1 MGSGAAPLAITGTV
15 PGQPTTSETPVRPFA
30 TTVISDPN
38 ADATDTLTIAISG
51 GGGTLSDGS
60 GYAALA
66 IDSSGNYTFSGSATA
81 VTSEL
86 QALVFTPTT
95 GAPNTQATTTFALT
109 DSSTAL
115 SNSFAAAPTVVAS
128 FTGADGAAPYGSLFS
143 DAVGNLF
150 GTTASGGANNAGT
163 VFELA
168 YNGSGYAA
176 PMTLASFAGA
186 DGSGPAG
193 SLIADAAGDLFGT
206 TASGGAEGDGTVF
219 ELVNGASG
227 YGAPVT
233 LASFTGANGSEP
245 DGSLIMDASGN
256 LFGTTNAGGA
266 SNDGTVFE
274 MVKGASGY
282 GAPVVLASFTG
293 ANGANPSASLVADA
307 AGDLFGTTEAGGAN
321 GDGTVFELA
330 KTASGYA
337 APVVLANFA
346 GANGA
351 NPYGSLITDVLGNL
365 YGTTSAGGANGDGTV
380 FELVK
385 DGSGY
390 DAPVTLASFNG
401 ANGAN
406 PYGDLIADASGN
418 LFGTTGAGG
427 ANGYGTVF
435 ELVKGTFSYGAPV
448 TLASFTATNGA
459 YPYNSL
465 ITDASGNLFAT
476 TVQGGTANDGT
487 VFELSRAPI
496 AAVTATASVVNADP
510 GPPQAISGTV
520 SGQTTTFEAVVKPF
534 ATTVISDTGNGA
546 TEKLTITMTGA
557 GGTLSDGAGFS
568 GLLRNADGSY
578 ALSGSAAAVTSELQ
592 ALAFKPTAGAAGA
605 QLTTNFTLSDSSTPQ
620 VAPYNNAPTVLG
632 SFNGTDSANPYGNLT
647 ADAAGNLF
655 GMTNA
660 GGSASYGTVFEM
672 VKGASGYAAPVTLAS
687 FTGDNGADPYGSLI
701 MDAAGDLFGTTS
713 AGGSGSDGT
722 VFELVKGASGYAAPV
737 TLGSFTGANGVNPLG
752 SLLADAA
759 GNLFGTTE
767 AGGTNGDGTVFEVVK
782 TASGYDAPVTIASF
796 DGTDGASLYG
806 SLIADAAGDL
816 FGTTAQGGAN
826 GYGTVFELVKGVSGF
841 GAPVTLA
848 SFTGDNGAYPY
859 GSLTIDAAGDLFGTT
874 GTGGVSGYGTVFELV
889 KGASGYGAPVTLTTF
904 TGANGAYPYNS
915 LITDAAGDLYGTTVE
930 GGANGYGAVFELTR
944 AQIAAVTASASV
956 INYDS
961 RLFRGAT
968 GGFVANFTPGIV
980 NTAYLSGTAGNWDT
994 VNGSGGVVYLNGAQA
1009 SVSGGNDTINVSGT
1023 GDQLSLYATNN
1034 NWDTVNGSGASVVF
1048 NGAQASV
1055 FGGGDT
1061 LWLNGTS
1068 NAVSLYNTAGNWDT
1082 VNATGASVVFTGVQ
1096 ASVFGGGDVLWFNG
1110 TSNAV
1115 SLYSTAGN
1123 WDTVNAANTSVVF
1136 NGVQASVFGGG
1147 DTLWFNGAG
1156 NSVSLYNTG
1165 GTWDTVNADNTAVVF
1180 NGVQASVFGGG
1191 DVLWLNGTSNSIS
1204 LYNTGGNWDT
1214 VNGSNATVVLNSVQ
1228 TSVNG
1233 GGDTLWF
1240 NGTGNS
1246 VSLYGTGGNWD
1257 TINAVN
1263 TGVVLNSSQASVT
1276 GGGDTLWLYGSGDQV
1291 SLYATGASA
1300 DTVNGANAIMTLNGV
1315 AASVAGDG
1323 NQITLNGTNTLALS
1337 GNSEQIFT
1345 AKALGSDT
1353 ITGFNATDHMQF
1365 AASAFADWAHL
1376 LGATKQQGS
1385 DTVITLDAGDQI
1397 TLKGVLAASLSSG
1410 QFAFK

>member
-1 MGSGAAPLAITGTV
+1 
-15 PGQPTTSETPVRPFA
+15 
-30 TTVISDPN
+30 
-38 ADATDTLTIAISG
+38 
-51 GGGTLSDGS
+51 
-60 GYAALA
+60 
-66 IDSSGNYTFSGSATA
+66 
-81 VTSEL
+81 
-86 QALVFTPTT
+86 
-95 GAPNTQATTTFALT
+95 
-109 DSSTAL
+109 
-115 SNSFAAAPTVVAS
+115 
-128 FTGADGAAPYGSLFS
+128 
-143 DAVGNLF
+143 
-150 GTTASGGANNAGT
+150 
-163 VFELA
+163 
-168 YNGSGYAA
+168 
-176 PMTLASFAGA
+176 MT
-186 DGSGPAG
+186 
-193 SLIADAAGDLFGT
+193 
-206 TASGGAEGDGTVF
+206 
-219 ELVNGASG
+219 
-227 YGAPVT
+227 
-233 LASFTGANGSEP
+233 
-245 DGSLIMDASGN
+245 
-256 LFGTTNAGGA
+256 
-266 SNDGTVFE
+266 
-274 MVKGASGY
+274 
-282 GAPVVLASFTG
+282 
-293 ANGANPSASLVADA
+293 
-307 AGDLFGTTEAGGAN
+307 
-321 GDGTVFELA
+321 
-330 KTASGYA
+330 
-337 APVVLANFA
+337 
-346 GANGA
+346 
-351 NPYGSLITDVLGNL
+351 
-365 YGTTSAGGANGDGTV
+365 
-380 FELVK
+380 
-385 DGSGY
+385 
-390 DAPVTLASFNG
+390 
-401 ANGAN
+401 
-406 PYGDLIADASGN
+406 
-418 LFGTTGAGG
+418 
-427 ANGYGTVF
+427 
-435 ELVKGTFSYGAPV
+435 
-448 TLASFTATNGA
+448 
-459 YPYNSL
+459 
-465 ITDASGNLFAT
+465 
-476 TVQGGTANDGT
+476 
-487 VFELSRAPI
+487 
-496 AAVTATASVVNADP
+496 
-510 GPPQAISGTV
+510 
-520 SGQTTTFEAVVKPF
+520 
-534 ATTVISDTGNGA
+534 
-546 TEKLTITMTGA
+546 
-557 GGTLSDGAGFS
+557 
-568 GLLRNADGSY
+568 
-578 ALSGSAAAVTSELQ
+578 
-592 ALAFKPTAGAAGA
+592 
-605 QLTTNFTLSDSSTPQ
+605 
-620 VAPYNNAPTVLG
+620 PYNNAPTVLG
-632 SFNGTDSANPYGNLT
+632 SFNGTDSASPYGNLT

-701 MDAAGDLFGTTS
+701 MDAAGDLFGATNTGGANSYGTVFEMVKGASGYAAPVVLTSFTGTNGANPDGSLIMDAAGDLFGTTS

-759 GNLFGTTE
+759 GNLFGTAE

-826 GYGTVFELVKGVSGF
+826 GYGTVFELVKGASGF

-1068 NAVSLYNTAGNWDT
+1068 NAVSLYNTGGNWDT

-1147 DTLWFNGAG
+1147 D
-1156 NSVSLYNTG
+1156 
-1165 GTWDTVNADNTAVVF
+1165 
-1180 NGVQASVFGGG
+1180 
-1191 DVLWLNGTSNSIS
+1191 VLWLNGTSNSIS
-1204 LYNTGGNWDT
+1204 LYNTGGAWDT
-1214 VNGSNATVVLNSVQ
+1214 VNGSNATVVLNS
-1228 TSVNG
+1228 
-1233 GGDTLWF
+1233 
-1240 NGTGNS
+1240 
-1246 VSLYGTGGNWD
+1246 
-1257 TINAVN
+1257 A
-1263 TGVVLNSSQASVT
+1263 QASVN

-1291 SLYATGASA
+1291 SLYATGANA
-1300 DTVNGANAIMTLNGV
+1300 DTVNGVGDALTLNGV
-1315 AASVAGDG
+1315 AASLAGDG
-1323 NQITLNGTNTLALS
+1323 NQLYLNGTNTLALS

>member
-227 YGAPVT
+227 
-233 LASFTGANGSEP
+233 
-245 DGSLIMDASGN
+245 
-256 LFGTTNAGGA
+256 
-266 SNDGTVFE
+266 
-274 MVKGASGY
+274 
-282 GAPVVLASFTG
+282 
-293 ANGANPSASLVADA
+293 
-307 AGDLFGTTEAGGAN
+307 
-321 GDGTVFELA
+321 
-330 KTASGYA
+330 
-337 APVVLANFA
+337 
-346 GANGA
+346 
-351 NPYGSLITDVLGNL
+351 
-365 YGTTSAGGANGDGTV
+365 
-380 FELVK
+380 
-385 DGSGY
+385 
-390 DAPVTLASFNG
+390 
-401 ANGAN
+401 
-406 PYGDLIADASGN
+406 
-418 LFGTTGAGG
+418 
-427 ANGYGTVF
+427 
-435 ELVKGTFSYGAPV
+435 YGAPV

-1123 WDTVNAANTSVVF
+1123 WDTVNAAITSVVF

-1156 NSVSLYNTG
+1156 NSVSLYKTG

-1214 VNGSNATVVLNSVQ
+1214 VNGSGETVIANGVQASVLGGSDVIWASGSSSLSLYNTGGNWDTVNGSGETVILTGAQ
-1228 TSVNG
+1228 ASNNG
-1233 GGDTLWF
+1233 GGDTLWL
-1240 NGTGNS
+1240 NGGAT
-1246 VSLYGTGGNWD
+1246 VSLYGTG
-1257 TINAVN
+1257 T
-1263 TGVVLNSSQASVT
+1263 
-1276 GGGDTLWLYGSGDQV
+1276 
-1291 SLYATGASA
+1291 SA
-1300 DTVNGANAIMTLNGV
+1300 DTVGGSGAFLALNGV
-1315 AASVAGDG
+1315 AASVNGNGDTFWLG
-1323 NQITLNGTNTLALS
+1323 GTNTLTLA
-1337 GNSEQIFT
+1337 GNSEQIIT
-1345 AKALGSDT
+1345 AKTLGDDT
-1353 ITGFNATDHMQF
+1353 ITGFNSTDHIQF
-1365 AASAFADWAHL
+1365 SASNFADWAHL
-1376 LGATKQQGS
+1376 LGATKQSGS
-1385 DTVITLDAGDQI
+1385 DTIITLDAGDQI
-1397 TLKGVLAASLSSG
+1397 TLKGVLASSLSSS
-1410 QFAFK
+1410 QFAFTYHSPRQQHPRHPPNPAHSGAFRRIRGIAWLPARRPRHRHSAGARPPHRAATCHRIPAPAGNPAERSRRGRGWSAVDRHRAGRCTRHCPPLRRGGPRRAGFGPRRPP

>member
-1 MGSGAAPLAITGTV
+1 M
-15 PGQPTTSETPVRPFA
+15 
-30 TTVISDPN
+30 
-38 ADATDTLTIAISG
+38 
-51 GGGTLSDGS
+51 
-60 GYAALA
+60 
-66 IDSSGNYTFSGSATA
+66 
-81 VTSEL
+81 
-86 QALVFTPTT
+86 
-95 GAPNTQATTTFALT
+95 
-109 DSSTAL
+109 
-115 SNSFAAAPTVVAS
+115 
-128 FTGADGAAPYGSLFS
+128 
-143 DAVGNLF
+143 
-150 GTTASGGANNAGT
+150 
-163 VFELA
+163 
-168 YNGSGYAA
+168 
-176 PMTLASFAGA
+176 
-186 DGSGPAG
+186 
-193 SLIADAAGDLFGT
+193 
-206 TASGGAEGDGTVF
+206 
-219 ELVNGASG
+219 
-227 YGAPVT
+227 
-233 LASFTGANGSEP
+233 
-245 DGSLIMDASGN
+245 
-256 LFGTTNAGGA
+256 
-266 SNDGTVFE
+266 
-274 MVKGASGY
+274 
-282 GAPVVLASFTG
+282 
-293 ANGANPSASLVADA
+293 
-307 AGDLFGTTEAGGAN
+307 
-321 GDGTVFELA
+321 
-330 KTASGYA
+330 
-337 APVVLANFA
+337 
-346 GANGA
+346 
-351 NPYGSLITDVLGNL
+351 
-365 YGTTSAGGANGDGTV
+365 
-380 FELVK
+380 
-385 DGSGY
+385 
-390 DAPVTLASFNG
+390 
-401 ANGAN
+401 
-406 PYGDLIADASGN
+406 
-418 LFGTTGAGG
+418 
-427 ANGYGTVF
+427 
-435 ELVKGTFSYGAPV
+435 
-448 TLASFTATNGA
+448 
-459 YPYNSL
+459 
-465 ITDASGNLFAT
+465 
-476 TVQGGTANDGT
+476 
-487 VFELSRAPI
+487 
-496 AAVTATASVVNADP
+496 
-510 GPPQAISGTV
+510 
-520 SGQTTTFEAVVKPF
+520 
-534 ATTVISDTGNGA
+534 
-546 TEKLTITMTGA
+546 
-557 GGTLSDGAGFS
+557 
-568 GLLRNADGSY
+568 
-578 ALSGSAAAVTSELQ
+578 
-592 ALAFKPTAGAAGA
+592 
-605 QLTTNFTLSDSSTPQ
+605 
-620 VAPYNNAPTVLG
+620 
-632 SFNGTDSANPYGNLT
+632 
-647 ADAAGNLF
+647 
-655 GMTNA
+655 
-660 GGSASYGTVFEM
+660 
-672 VKGASGYAAPVTLAS
+672 
-687 FTGDNGADPYGSLI
+687 
-701 MDAAGDLFGTTS
+701 
-713 AGGSGSDGT
+713 
-722 VFELVKGASGYAAPV
+722 
-737 TLGSFTGANGVNPLG
+737 
-752 SLLADAA
+752 
-759 GNLFGTTE
+759 
-767 AGGTNGDGTVFEVVK
+767 FEVVK

-1055 FGGGDT
+1055 FGGGD
-1061 LWLNGTS
+1061 
-1068 NAVSLYNTAGNWDT
+1068 
-1082 VNATGASVVFTGVQ
+1082 
-1096 ASVFGGGDVLWFNG
+1096 
-1110 TSNAV
+1110 
-1115 SLYSTAGN
+1115 
-1123 WDTVNAANTSVVF
+1123 
-1136 NGVQASVFGGG
+1136 
-1147 DTLWFNGAG
+1147 
-1156 NSVSLYNTG
+1156 
-1165 GTWDTVNADNTAVVF
+1165 
-1180 NGVQASVFGGG
+1180 
-1191 DVLWLNGTSNSIS
+1191 VLWLNGTSNSIS